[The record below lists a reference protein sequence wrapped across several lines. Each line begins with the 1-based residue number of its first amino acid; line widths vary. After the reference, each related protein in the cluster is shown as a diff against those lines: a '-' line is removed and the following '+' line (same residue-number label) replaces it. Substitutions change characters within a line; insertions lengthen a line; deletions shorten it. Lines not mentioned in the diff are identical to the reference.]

1 MRCGLRAHAADLI
14 RLWRLAALTGT
25 RCPPARG
32 LVANLWRRHA
42 ALVGEWRSSIGQE
55 GEKAAR
61 RPLILYGVYGVHTH
75 LEFHNC
81 LLLGHCASVTN

>member
-1 MRCGLRAHAADLI
+1 MRAGCVHMQLILI

-42 ALVGEWRSSIGQE
+42 ALVGEWRSSIEQE
-55 GEKAAR
+55 GENGGTTPADSIR
-61 RPLILYGVYGVHTH
+61 STEYTEYI
-75 LEFHNC
+75 C
-81 LLLGHCASVTN
+81 I